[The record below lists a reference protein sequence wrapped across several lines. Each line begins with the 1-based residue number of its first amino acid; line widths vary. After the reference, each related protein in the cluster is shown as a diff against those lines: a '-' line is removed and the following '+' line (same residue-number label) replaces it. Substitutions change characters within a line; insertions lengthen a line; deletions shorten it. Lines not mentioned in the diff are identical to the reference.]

1 MNSNGRNN
9 NNFMA
14 LSMQI
19 KQMNEVIQQLLLQ
32 RELDKNKIV
41 SLEYNSNLMQNSM
54 IMMNQNNQSLKMQI
68 LNI

>member
-1 MNSNGRNN
+1 
-9 NNFMA
+9 
-14 LSMQI
+14 
-19 KQMNEVIQQLLLQ
+19 MNEVIQQLLLQ
-32 RELDKNKIV
+32 RDIGKNKIV